1 MNKHQVAICLLTA
14 MMLTVHP
21 AISGS
26 NRTSEPVS
34 PNASPEAKALLNVF
48 YRISGKYTFTGQHNF
63 PNKKDRNSQFAAR
76 YVGKTPVIFSTDF
89 GFAKDSD
96 KDAAHARPEIVE
108 EIKKQHRMG
117 SIAMITWHAVPP
129 TADEPVTFRGQP
141 GTGNPDSLTTVQ
153 GQLLDQQFK
162 DLLTPGTKIY
172 NHWCSQIDTIAF
184 YLKQLQAA
192 RIPVL
197 WRPYHEMNGNWF
209 WWGGRHG
216 QYGTAALYRQL
227 FDRLVNFHKLNNL
240 IWIWNV
246 DRPAKPERRFADY
259 FPGSR
264 YVDILSL
271 DVYGRDFQQSYYNS
285 LLGLAKGKPI
295 ALAEVGNPPS
305 PEILKKQPGWT
316 YYVIWAGMVRNTIK
330 KEHLE
335 LANSG
340 RVLSLEDPVFKK
352 IINPYRT
359 VCGIDSMPPALS
371 DSSKI
376 DFSGEWVLD
385 EERCVLDKWGL
396 GSLPFKLNIIQKE
409 NRFSIRKTYIVEYDD
424 NRIVD
429 ENLTLDG
436 KSSGLEMWNMPLLAS
451 TRWSRDTLI
460 VDAKVD
466 TAAGSRF
473 VPTAVCEAWSLQ
485 RNGSE
490 LSIRQ
495 VSESFFGKR
504 TVTMVFEKQ

>member
-1 MNKHQVAICLLTA
+1 MNKRQAAASLLAAIILIGHTA
-14 MMLTVHP
+14 S
-21 AISGS
+21 SGS
-26 NRTSEPVS
+26 HTVQLPANPD
-34 PNASPEAKALLNVF
+34 ASPEAKALLDIF
-48 YRISGKYTFTGQHNF
+48 YTISGKYTLTGQHNY
-63 PNKKDRNSQFAAR
+63 PNKKSRNSQFAAR

-108 EIKKQHRMG
+108 EIKRQHRMG
-117 SIAMITWHAVPP
+117 SIVMITWHAVPP
-129 TADEPVTFRGQP
+129 TADEPVTFRSQP
-141 GTGNPDSLTTVQ
+141 GTGTPDSLTTVQ
-153 GQLLDQQFK
+153 GQLLDQQYK

-172 NHWCSQIDTIAF
+172 NHWCAQIDTIAF
-184 YLKQLQAA
+184 YLKQIQAA

-216 QYGTAALYRQL
+216 EYGTAALYRQL
-227 FDRLVNFHKLNNL
+227 FDRLVNYHKLNNL

-246 DRPAKPERRFADY
+246 DRPAKPERQFAGY

-271 DVYGRDFQQSYYNS
+271 DVYGRDFQQSYYDS
-285 LLGLAKGKPI
+285 LLSLAKGKPI

-305 PEILKKQPGWT
+305 PEILKEQPKWT
-316 YYVIWAGMVRNTIK
+316 YYVIWAGMVRNTMK

-335 LANSG
+335 LARSG
-340 RVLSLEDPVFKK
+340 RVLGLEDSIFKK
-352 IINPYRT
+352 IAAPYRG
-359 VCGIDSMPPALS
+359 VCGIDMMPPALS

-385 EERCVLDKWGL
+385 EERCVLDKWGP

-409 NRFSIRKTYIVEYDD
+409 NQISVRKIYIVEYDE

-429 ENLTLDG
+429 ENYTLDG
-436 KSSGLEMWNMPLLAS
+436 KTSRSEMWNMPLLTS
-451 TRWSRDTLI
+451 TKWSRDTLI
-460 VDAKVD
+460 IDAKAD
-466 TAAGSRF
+466 TAAGARF
-473 VPTAVCEAWSLQ
+473 VPATVREAWSLQ
-485 RNGSE
+485 QYGSV